1 VVAQYQSS
9 HHISS
14 APQIQV
20 KKTLGDFPG
29 GTVLRFCASI
39 AGDVGSIPDRGS
51 STDHV
56 MLLGEK
62 KTLE

>member
-1 VVAQYQSS
+1 MAQYQSS
-9 HHISS
+9 HLISC

-29 GTVLRFCASI
+29 GTVLRLCASI

-51 STDHV
+51 STGHV
-56 MLLGEK
+56 MRLREK